1 MKNVKKKL
9 FFILLLALALR
20 LVFIDASL
28 WLDESAQAIES
39 SRPFAE
45 QLMIREDFQPPLM
58 HYLLH
63 FTIQFGK
70 IFGLERAEWW
80 LRLIPSL
87 IPGLITIWVTFKIGE
102 KLFNKKTAVLAALFV
117 TTSSFHIFFSQELRP
132 YSLPAMW
139 GILTTYQMLM
149 VFKEKETKNLVLF
162 TVFSILGLYSS
173 YLYPF
178 LLASQFLYL
187 LVKKLD
193 FRKIIGM
200 GSVIVFAF
208 LPWLPKFL
216 EQLQTGQELR
226 IQVPGWDQVVS
237 LPQIKSL
244 VIVPFK
250 FVFGL
255 LDLEINLTFTIL
267 ALALFIP
274 LGFFFWKMIKNKK
287 ENNQKIFFYLILF
300 LPLLAAWIISF
311 FVPVLRAKR
320 VLFLLPI
327 FSLLE
332 AYLISINQK
341 KHKNLAKILLSSI
354 LVINITST
362 LAFWK
367 NPLLQ
372 REDWRALVTEV
383 EGKFPHNKTI
393 VVFSFKEPYAPWR
406 WYESGKIDTLASGT
420 YYFSELE
427 NPQNYF
433 KEVADYDYVL
443 VPDYLRDL
451 TDPNDQILDTLRNL
465 GFEEIGAIDYPNI
478 GFTRIYV
485 KKSANLALESDL

>member
-1 MKNVKKKL
+1 M
-9 FFILLLALALR
+9 R
-20 LVFIDASL
+20 LVFIDGSL

-63 FTIQFGK
+63 FSIQFGK
-70 IFGLERAEWW
+70 LFGLERAEWW

-87 IPGLITIWVTFKIGE
+87 IPGLITIWATFKIGE
-102 KLFNKKTAVLAALFV
+102 KFFNKKTANLAALFV
-117 TTSSFHIFFSQELRP
+117 ATSSFHIFFSQELRP

-139 GILTTYQMLM
+139 GILATYQLLLI
-149 VFKEKETKNLVLF
+149 FKEKDNKNLILF

-178 LLASQFLYL
+178 FLVSQFLYL
-187 LVKKLD
+187 IFKKLD
-193 FRKIIGM
+193 FKKIFGM
-200 GSVIVFAF
+200 GTVIVFAF

-216 EQLQTGQELR
+216 EQLKTGQELR
-226 IQVPGWDQVVS
+226 LQVPGWDQVVS
-237 LPQIKSL
+237 LPQVKSL

-250 FVFGL
+250 FIFGL
-255 LDLEINLTFTIL
+255 LDLETNLPFAVLSL
-267 ALALFIP
+267 AIFLP
-274 LGFFFWKMIKNKK
+274 LLVLFWKLINNKK
-287 ENNQKIFFYLILF
+287 EKDQKLFFYLILF
-300 LPLLAAWIISF
+300 LPLITAWLISF
-311 FVPVLRAKR
+311 LVPVLRAKR

-332 AYLISINQK
+332 AYLISVNQK
-341 KHKNLAKILLSSI
+341 KHKNLSEILLTSI
-354 LVINITST
+354 LVINIAST
-362 LAFWK
+362 LAYWK

-372 REDWRALVTEV
+372 RENWRALVTEV
-383 EGKFPHNKTI
+383 EEKFPPNKTI
-393 VVFSFKEPYAPWR
+393 IIFSFKEPYAPWR
-406 WYESGKIDTLASGT
+406 WYESGEIDALASGT
-420 YYFSELE
+420 YYFAELE

-433 KEVADYDYVL
+433 KVVSDYDYVL

-451 TDPNDQILDTLRNL
+451 TDPDDQILATLRNL